1 MTITS
6 ITKLPSGKTGATI
19 TSNLDELAIIR
30 GLVVN
35 ALRHMP
41 DVGETTSTRQRLKAM
56 SRVLH
61 KVYGSVAS
69 STSWPVITKPSPG
82 PDVTL
87 SRILNSMPEE
97 FYTADFI
104 TKAELAGCTKEVSIM
119 YLQSL
124 VGDNLLTMSPDTLMF
139 NKSVLPKP
147 SLFQPDTAGIR
158 GPDTLVAYADPKPA
172 VDPLTAEK
180 MAQQPQFIEPIVH
193 CKKIQPQSTEE
204 APPAQVARYGGR
216 PIIYKKPVLP
226 GVSDQL
232 PRYMPFTD
240 QESLM
245 KLLAEMPTEFRF
257 DEFHKRVLHCV
268 KAVNAAMHGTVTKK
282 AELQVVQEC
291 NTFLLALPKN
301 VFEVDGVFQTVKRL
315 GSVVVDPKSIPN
327 PDYVS
332 PAAKPA
338 ETLSTPKE
346 DKGQESLPSQAPP
359 PPGCH
364 RTTLF
369 EVYDKM
375 DEYFTFE
382 TLRSRA
388 SEHGHDRPKVS
399 AFVSLMCKIGSLR
412 HIGGFLYEKLSSVTS
427 PEMRH
432 LASLIA

>member
-1 MTITS
+1 MTITN
-6 ITKLPSGKTGATI
+6 TVKHLPSGKPGLNIIA
-19 TSNLDELAIIR
+19 NLDEVAILR

-56 SRVLH
+56 SRALH
-61 KVYGSVAS
+61 RVYGSVAS

-82 PDVTL
+82 PD
-87 SRILNSMPEE
+87 
-97 FYTADFI
+97 
-104 TKAELAGCTKEVSIM
+104 
-119 YLQSL
+119 
-124 VGDNLLTMSPDTLMF
+124 
-139 NKSVLPKP
+139 
-147 SLFQPDTAGIR
+147 
-158 GPDTLVAYADPKPA
+158 TLVAYADPKPA
-172 VDPLTAEK
+172 VDPPTAEK

-375 DEYFTFE
+375 DEKFTFE
-382 TLRSRA
+382 ALA
-388 SEHGHDRPKVS
+388 NNAVGHGHDRPKVS
-399 AFVSLMCKIGSLR
+399 AFVNLMCQIGSLR
-412 HIGGFLYEKLSSVTS
+412 HEGGFKYTKLSNVRE
-427 PEMRH
+427 PDMRR